1 MLESRKYVIVLF
13 LMFCTT
19 IFCTEI
25 SGGEIKMYTLDNG
38 VRLIFKPTTANNILA
53 ISCLIDIG
61 AAQESPEKS
70 GLTNFTQTLLRK
82 GTQKRTAEEIALEL
96 ESLGASMGDE
106 TYEDFAE
113 VSAVAT
119 VGDVEK
125 IIELMAD
132 VLFQPSFPPEEIEKE
147 RRNIL
152 DGIRLSEDNSFYFTY
167 KHFKRLLYGD
177 QHPYG
182 RPVEGT
188 PETVS
193 QITRDDIVNFHK
205 KYYLPSNMIL
215 SVVAN
220 IEEKKLLRLIK
231 QYFPPESP
239 VPPPKFLVD
248 KRSKSRYTIETK
260 QKDVEQGF
268 ILLGYITC
276 DVTDKDYLPLK
287 VTSAIIGEG
296 MSSRL
301 FVQLRD
307 KLGLAYSVGCG
318 MPTRKLRSHFFCWI
332 GTKPETIEL
341 AKNKILEEIEKL
353 KTEPISDDELKR
365 AKNYIIGRYLLDHQT
380 NLRQSWYLGWY
391 ELLGLGVKYDELYP
405 QLIEQVTAEEVR
417 QVACKY
423 FTQPAIEILSPKNKT
438 KIKSQN
444 E

>member
-1 MLESRKYVIVLF
+1 
-13 LMFCTT
+13 
-19 IFCTEI
+19 
-25 SGGEIKMYTLDNG
+25 MYTLDNG

-53 ISCLIDIG
+53 VSCFIDIG
-61 AAQESPEKS
+61 SAQELPEKS

-132 VLFQPSFPPEEIEKE
+132 VLFQPTFPPEEIEKE

-152 DGIRLSEDNSFYFTY
+152 DEIRLSEDNSFYFTY
-167 KHFKRLLYGD
+167 KHFKRLLYGE

-188 PETVS
+188 PETVAR
-193 QITRDDIVNFHK
+193 ITRDDIVNFHK

-231 QYFPPESP
+231 QYFPPESSS
-239 VPPPKFLVD
+239 PPTKFLVD
-248 KRSKSRYTIETK
+248 RRGKSRYNIEIK
-260 QKDVEQGF
+260 RKEVEQGF

-276 DVTDKDYLPLK
+276 EVGDKDYLPLK
-287 VTSAIIGEG
+287 VTSAILGEG

-307 KLGLAYSVGCG
+307 KLGLS
-318 MPTRKLRSHFFCWI
+318 
-332 GTKPETIEL
+332 
-341 AKNKILEEIEKL
+341 
-353 KTEPISDDELKR
+353 
-365 AKNYIIGRYLLDHQT
+365 
-380 NLRQSWYLGWY
+380 
-391 ELLGLGVKYDELYP
+391 
-405 QLIEQVTAEEVR
+405 LIH
-417 QVACKY
+417 
-423 FTQPAIEILSPKNKT
+423 I
-438 KIKSQN
+438 
-444 E
+444 